1 MGSRPRRSTKGLNS
15 MSRILA
21 HSRRFAAA
29 TAASMLVAGLAHAGV
44 EVKLG
49 NDKLAA
55 TAATISVS
63 QQPVYDPVTYMP
75 VEPAKTQLYTGGI
88 YVTRNFDS
96 GSAKVIKNIVNGTK
110 VPVVEIT
117 ITNDGVAGKQVW
129 KLTDATLNN
138 YSTYTGEGSQVV
150 ENFDISYKTA
160 TLEVF
165 EGSATKPTDSVS
177 WEAPEPVSYTAYPG
191 EH

>member
-1 MGSRPRRSTKGLNS
+1 
-15 MSRILA
+15 MSKILA
-21 HSRRFAAA
+21 HTRRIAAA
-29 TAASMLVAGLAHAGV
+29 SAASMLIAGLAHAGV
-44 EVKLG
+44 EVKVG

-63 QQPVYDPVTYMP
+63 QQPVYDPITYMP

-96 GSAKVIKNIVNGTK
+96 GSAKVIKHIVNGTS

-117 ITNDGVAGKQVW
+117 ITADGSADKQVW

-138 YSTYTGEGSQVV
+138 YSTYTGEGSQVI
-150 ENFDISYKTA
+150 ENFDITYKTA
-160 TLEVF
+160 TLNVYA
-165 EGSATKPTDSVS
+165 GGATSPTDSVS
-177 WEAPEPVSYTAYPG
+177 WNAPEPTTAAPVAEG
-191 EH
+191 H

>member
-21 HSRRFAAA
+21 HTRRFAAVSA
-29 TAASMLVAGLAHAGV
+29 VSMLVAGLAHAGV

-49 NDKLAA
+49 NDKLTA

-75 VEPAKTQLYTGGI
+75 VEPARTQLYTGGI

-117 ITNDGVAGKQVW
+117 ITADGAPGKQVW

-138 YSTYTGEGSQVV
+138 YSTYTGEASQVV
-150 ENFDISYKTA
+150 ENFDITYKTA
-160 TLEVF
+160 TLEVY
-165 EGSATKPTDSVS
+165 EGTATKPTDSVS
-177 WEAPEPVSYTAYPG
+177 WEAPEPVTYPG
-191 EH
+191 IAADH